1 VTADAGTNLVPF
13 FAATPRG
20 RRFAIESRDRDE
32 PRGGVLFVHP
42 FAEENN
48 KSRRMAALTAR
59 ALCDDGWTV
68 LRCDLHGCGDS
79 EGDFGEATWSTWC
92 EDLNFWSDWLR
103 ARTDGPVLIWTL
115 RAGALLAVD
124 WLRDAGVSLPLLLWQ
139 PVTNGQRHLTQLL
152 RLRAAASMLDA
163 REARGVVSSLRETL
177 ATGSPVTVAGYTLN
191 PELANPL
198 EQAVLQLPQ
207 DYGCPV
213 SVLEITGQPEAVP
226 SAGLNKLVQA
236 WQASGI
242 NVRISSVTGPPFW
255 QTVEVETAPE
265 LIEATVKEARELA
278 V

>member
-1 VTADAGTNLVPF
+1 VIAAAGTNLVPF

-48 KSRRMAALTAR
+48 KSRRMAALTAG
-59 ALCDDGWTV
+59 ALSDDGWTV

-79 EGDFGEATWSTWC
+79 EGDFSDATWNSWC
-92 EDLNFWSDWLR
+92 EDLSFWTDWLR
-103 ARTDGPVLIWTL
+103 ARTDGPLLVWAL

-124 WLRDAGVSLPLLLWQ
+124 WIKEAGGSLPLLLWQ

-163 REARGVVSSLRETL
+163 REARGVVSNLRETL
-177 ATGSPVTVAGYTLN
+177 AAGSPVTVAGYTLN

-198 EQAVLQLPQ
+198 EQAVLQLPK

-213 SVLEITGQPEAVP
+213 SVLEITARPDDAP
-226 SAGLNKLVQA
+226 TTGLKRLVEA
-236 WQASGI
+236 WQDSGI
-242 NVRISSVTGPPFW
+242 NVRVSAVTGPPFW
-255 QTVEVETAPE
+255 QTVEVETAPQ
-265 LIEATVKEARELA
+265 LIEATVKEARELVA
-278 V
+278 